1 MSNGNGGQLSRV
13 QWGAILTGL
22 GMLSGI
28 AGFLFN
34 AHGTLQDTAREVA
47 EVRKNGLVV
56 IERLETD
63 VQTNQANVAR
73 IERRLDETQNYLRR
87 LVDEVDE
94 RGDLIMDLMQ
104 KVDPALAAQYQR
116 QRQRRREQV
125 IPPRER

>member
-1 MSNGNGGQLSRV
+1 MSNGGNGQLSRI

-28 AGFLFN
+28 GGFLFN
-34 AHGTLQDTAREVA
+34 AHGTLQDTARELG

-56 IERLETD
+56 IEQLQTQVR
-63 VQTNQANVAR
+63 TNQANVSR
-73 IERRLDETQNYLRR
+73 IERRLDKTQNYLRR

-94 RGDLIMDLMQ
+94 RGDLIVDLMT

-125 IPPRER
+125 IPPERN